1 MGHAET
7 SISGRTDPD
16 YEQLTMQIKKIL
28 DAQPKYLCLGLDH
41 AVFFFLCVFV
51 KLRKGTSKCQ
61 LLGSVRSCV
70 NTCFLWRKNSATVIR
85 SLKIKY
91 LQNSPLLLF
100 NWEKNSDLQE
110 HTSATLI
117 RLWCLQ
123 AICLGCFCASL
134 KQFFPKYSGGI
145 G

>member
-1 MGHAET
+1 MGRAET
-7 SISGRTDPD
+7 SISGRADPD
-16 YEQLTMQIKKIL
+16 YEQLTVRAQIRKIL
-28 DAQPKYLCLGLDH
+28 DAQPKHLCLRLEH

-70 NTCFLWRKNSATVIR
+70 NTCFLRRKNSATVIR

-100 NWEKNSDLQE
+100 N
-110 HTSATLI
+110 
-117 RLWCLQ
+117 
-123 AICLGCFCASL
+123 
-134 KQFFPKYSGGI
+134 
-145 G
+145 